1 MTQVGHSNT
10 DGSLHPTPGVIA
22 RRMGRSA
29 VLVHLPTNRIFE
41 LNDTGARIWE
51 LVEGGAGRDQV
62 VADLVGRYAVDATQ
76 ATREVELLI
85 EQLRREQLLEP

>member
-1 MTQVGHSNT
+1 MTQVAHPDTG
-10 DGSLHPTPGVIA
+10 GSFRPSAGVIA

-51 LVEGGAGRDQV
+51 LVEAGASREQV
-62 VADLVGRYAVDATQ
+62 IADLAGQYAVDPTEAS
-76 ATREVELLI
+76 REVELLI
-85 EQLRREQLLEP
+85 EQLRLENLLEP